1 MSMEN
6 KLRIVIA
13 DDHPMLVEGVRAVI
27 QEIPGMEVVRSVS
40 NGRELIAAL
49 SLVQADL
56 VLVDLNM
63 PKMDGPEAIRVIRR
77 MFGEIKVIVFTSYS
91 RPEFVKEAK
100 KLGTEGYLLKSA
112 SSSEIKEAIVTV
124 ARGGTWF
131 GPFAAGP
138 AEETDVGKV
147 DDFVKKYQITPREVE
162 ILTYI
167 AEGLTSRQ
175 IAGKL
180 FVSEFTINAHRRN
193 ICRKLEIY
201 TSVGLLNFAR
211 GHGLIGKT

>member
-1 MSMEN
+1 MEN

-13 DDHPMLVEGVRAVI
+13 DDHPMLVEGIRAVI
-27 QEIPGMEVVRSVS
+27 QEIPGMQVVRCVS

-49 SLVQADL
+49 NLVQADL

-63 PKMDGPEAIRVIRR
+63 PKMDGPEAIRVLRK
-77 MFGEIKVIVFTSYS
+77 MFSGIKVIVFTSYS

-112 SSSEIKEAIVTV
+112 SSSEIREAIVTV

-131 GPFAAGP
+131 GPFAADP
-138 AEETDVGKV
+138 ADETEGIEV
-147 DDFVKKYQITPREVE
+147 DDFIKKYRITPREVE
-162 ILTYI
+162 ILTHI

-211 GHGLIGKT
+211 EHGLIG

>member
-1 MSMEN
+1 MEN
-6 KLRIVIA
+6 KLRIMIA

-27 QEIPGMEVVRSVS
+27 QEIPGMQVVRSVN

-63 PKMDGPEAIRVIRR
+63 PKMDGPEAIRVLRR
-77 MFGEIKVIVFTSYS
+77 MFRGIKVIVFTSYS
-91 RPEFVKEAK
+91 RPEFMKEAK
-100 KLGTEGYLLKSA
+100 KLGAEGYLLKSA
-112 SSSEIKEAIVTV
+112 SSSEIKEAIVAV
-124 ARGGTWF
+124 ARGETWF

-138 AEETDVGKV
+138 AEETGTGKV

-211 GHGLIGKT
+211 EHGLIGKA

>member
-1 MSMEN
+1 MEN

-27 QEIPGMEVVRSVS
+27 QEIPGMQVVRSVS

-49 SLVQADL
+49 SLVPADL

-63 PKMDGPEAIRVIRR
+63 PKMDGPEAIRVLRK
-77 MFGEIKVIVFTSYS
+77 MFGGIKVIVFTSYS

-112 SSSEIKEAIVTV
+112 SSSEIREAIVTV

-131 GPFAAGP
+131 GSFAAGP
-138 AEETDVGKV
+138 SEETDGRKV
-147 DDFVKKYQITPREVE
+147 DDFIRKYQITPREVE

-211 GHGLIGKT
+211 EHGLIG